1 MPLPV
6 LVIGSSNTDMV
17 VRSDRLP
24 KRGETVIGGTFMMN
38 PGGKGANQAV
48 AAARLG
54 GEVTFVTKLGN
65 DIFGKSTTRL
75 LADERI
81 NTAFVYTDAEHPSG
95 VALIGV
101 DAEGENL
108 IIVAPGANRYLSAGE
123 VDSAFDSINGEAM
136 VLLQLEIAP
145 DTVAHVIREAHHRHL
160 NVILNP
166 APAETI
172 PPDLLSK
179 LFLITPNESEAGLL
193 TGIDVVDEASV
204 VKAAGALH
212 EMGVTNVM
220 ITLGKNGVYLSCESD
235 KGFFRPPSTQAIDTT
250 AAGDCFSGAVA
261 VALSTGYSMAE
272 AAQFGC
278 DAASLSV
285 TRMGAQASM
294 PFLDE
299 VKQIQK
305 KRQNYAS

>member
-38 PGGKGANQAV
+38 AGGKGANQAV

-54 GEVTFVTKLGN
+54 GEVTFVTKLGS
-65 DIFGKSTTRL
+65 DVFGERTARL
-75 LADERI
+75 LKDENI
-81 NTAFVYTDAEHPSG
+81 NTAFVYTDPDHPSG

-101 DAEGENL
+101 DQEGENL
-108 IIVAPGANRYLSAGE
+108 IIVAPGANHYLSEEE
-123 VDSAFDSINGEAM
+123 VNSALDSIKGEAI
-136 VLLQLEIAP
+136 VLLQLEIALE
-145 DTVAHVIREAHHRHL
+145 TVAHVIREAHHRHL
-160 NVILNP
+160 NIILNP
-166 APAETI
+166 APAEAL
-172 PPDLLSK
+172 PPELLSK

-193 TGIDVVDEASV
+193 TGFNVDDEAST
-204 VKAAGALH
+204 VKAANALH
-212 EMGVTNVM
+212 ELGVPNVM
-220 ITLGKNGVYLSCESD
+220 ITLGKNGVYLSCESE
-235 KGFFRPPSTQAIDTT
+235 KGFFRPPSAQAIDTT

-261 VALSTGYSMAE
+261 VALSSGYSLAE

-278 DAASLSV
+278 DAASVSV
-285 TRMGAQASM
+285 TRMGAQTSM

-299 VKQIQK
+299 VNQIKK
-305 KRQNYAS
+305 KRENHAS